1 MTARIPYCASDIQ
14 GVESTAVV
22 LVIRVRLAGG
32 AWNSGV
38 DNDKVW
44 GKVPKVRLPKVP
56 SAGIISLFTLE
67 AGRVSPVAGVQDF
80 PRISFSATLIQQ
92 HE

>member
-1 MTARIPYCASDIQ
+1 MQ

-44 GKVPKVRLPKVP
+44 GKVPKVP
-56 SAGIISLFTLE
+56 SAGIILTYLPE
-67 AGRVSPVAGVQDF
+67 VRY
-80 PRISFSATLIQQ
+80 LCLL
-92 HE
+92 

>member
-1 MTARIPYCASDIQ
+1 MILYWAPDMQ

-22 LVIRVRLAGG
+22 FVIRVRLAGG

-38 DNDKVW
+38 DNDEVW
-44 GKVPKVRLPKVP
+44 GKVPKVP

-67 AGRVSPVAGVQDF
+67 AGRVSPAAGAQEF
-80 PRISFSATLIQQ
+80 PRISSLATLIQQ
-92 HE
+92 HEY

>member
-1 MTARIPYCASDIQ
+1 MILYWAPDMQ

-38 DNDKVW
+38 DNDNVW
-44 GKVPKVRLPKVP
+44 GKVPKVP
-56 SAGIISLFTLE
+56 SAGIIPYL
-67 AGRVSPVAGVQDF
+67 
-80 PRISFSATLIQQ
+80 PRYLCLL
-92 HE
+92 